1 MTLETIYFTN
11 VNGTYKRIT
20 ARKTQNITPRDYK
33 TEYLYE
39 HSLDNVHGDV
49 TSRSEILY
57 YRNIGKAGLVR
68 GAGAGAAGEEQ
79 GLGDPPWSGG
89 GDSVAT
95 AGDFR
100 GTVGTT

>member
-1 MTLETIYFTN
+1 MLMVHIRESQPGKHKTLHQETI
-11 VNGTYKRIT
+11 
-20 ARKTQNITPRDYK
+20 

-39 HSLDNVHGDV
+39 HVLDNVHGDV

-100 GTVGTT
+100 GTGGTT